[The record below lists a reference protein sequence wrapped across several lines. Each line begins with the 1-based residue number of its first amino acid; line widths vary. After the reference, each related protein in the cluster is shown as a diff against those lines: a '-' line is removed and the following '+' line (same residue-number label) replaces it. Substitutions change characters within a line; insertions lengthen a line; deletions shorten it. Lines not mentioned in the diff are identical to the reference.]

1 MKKTASI
8 LLALAMIASA
18 VGLGSCG
25 SDSKGGQVSIQATT
39 EPELKDEFGVGFKVS
54 DDGTLSVSSYT
65 SDDKD
70 VSIPDEFDGK
80 PVKSVGQSAFKGQ
93 DITTVTMPDG
103 LEKIGGFS
111 FALCTKL
118 EVANIPEGVK
128 SIGANAFFADFALTE
143 IELPESLQTI
153 DINAFNAT
161 GLKEIV
167 IPKNVTSIGEF
178 AFADCTTLEQIQF
191 SGKDTVV
198 ASNAFKGCDK
208 LTIVAPKGS
217 PVEDVAK
224 ENKIDFIEL

>member
-39 EPELKDEFGVGFKVS
+39 EPELKD
-54 DDGTLSVSSYT
+54 T

-103 LEKIGGFS
+103 LEEIGGFS

-224 ENKIDFIEL
+224 ENNIDFIEL